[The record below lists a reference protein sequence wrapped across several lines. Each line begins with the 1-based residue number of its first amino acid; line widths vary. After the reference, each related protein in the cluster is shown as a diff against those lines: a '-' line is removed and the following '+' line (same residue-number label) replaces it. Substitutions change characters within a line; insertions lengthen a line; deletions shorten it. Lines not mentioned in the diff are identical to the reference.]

1 MRNEQMKKFFSLLL
15 AVLLVASLAACGGD
29 SGDSG
34 SNTPADSGTSAPAD
48 TGSDASGSKAEAVD
62 TNTVAVG
69 AVVIARDDVSEDDV
83 YKFVSTIFENTGAIT
98 EQHAKGG
105 ELDLTFASSVTSV
118 PYHPGA
124 AKYFQEKGIEVAAVK
139 EGAGAGESK
148 ALTFT
153 TGGETGTYYAFG
165 GVLASYVSNNG
176 GVNVTAVVGNGSQSN
191 VEDLTAGDVQ
201 LGFVQSDVM
210 SYAYNGERLFDSPV
224 TNFSVVAALYM
235 EQVQIVTTNPDI
247 KSVADL
253 AGKSV
258 SIGDRGSGV
267 WFNAVDVLGAY
278 DIDPD
283 SGISPVYQGFGDSA
297 DSLKD
302 KKIDAAF
309 VVAGAPTTAIVDL
322 ATSGP
327 VYLVSLDEEHTS
339 ALLESSPYYSAYTI
353 PAGTY

>member
-1 MRNEQMKKFFSLLL
+1 MKKFFSLLL
-15 AVLLVASLAACGGD
+15 AVLLVASLAACGG
-29 SGDSG
+29 GSG
-34 SNTPADSGTSAPAD
+34 SEGGSNAPADSGTSAPAD
-48 TGSDASGSKAEAVD
+48 TGSGSKAEAVD

-83 YKFVSTIFENTGAIT
+83 YKFVSTIFENTDAIT

-235 EQVQIVTTNPDI
+235 EQVQIATTNPDI

-253 AGKSV
+253 EGKIV
-258 SIGDRGSGV
+258 SIGASGSGV
-267 WFNAVDVLGAY
+267 YFNAIDVLGAY
-278 DIDPD
+278 GLTEEDIQ
-283 SGISPVYQGFGDSA
+283 PVFQSFGDSA
-297 DSLKD
+297 DNLKD
-302 KKIDAAF
+302 GKIDAAF
-309 VVAGAPTTAIVDL
+309 IVAGAPTPAISDL
-322 ATSGP
+322 ALSKPT
-327 VYLVSLDEEHTS
+327 YLVGLDEEHTNS
-339 ALLESSPYYSAYTI
+339 LLESSPFYSAYTI